1 MHQTRFYAAQ
11 LRALVEGVGLD
22 GVQVVKTP
30 FKLALVG
37 VGRKPAV

>member
-1 MHQTRFYAAQ
+1 MHPTRFSAAR
-11 LRALVEGVGLD
+11 LRALREGIGLD

-37 VGRKPAV
+37 VGRKPAG